1 MIWFLLACGDES
13 DLKEDS
19 ATEITFENEDVV
31 SLGEESTIGFYQL
44 KMDHMSGFLL
54 PFDAPAST
62 YEIAEV
68 TIDVYTGADNCTSS
82 VNVFAIATEDPMAIS
97 ELTGFFAYD
106 GLAPFTFPDL
116 PDSRSGVLE
125 LTSESNPSASP
136 LGQSDGYEFTLT
148 FDSPLLVEDNVPF
161 WLGVGLHAGGR
172 TCLNAV
178 DISTQ
183 VSYAFSG
190 GEAFSFDDSDGVIK
204 MRAKVRY

>member
-19 ATEITFENEDVV
+19 ATEITFENEDVL
-31 SLGEESTIGFYQL
+31 SLGEEETFGFYQL
-44 KMDHMSGFLL
+44 KSDHIGGFLL

-68 TIDVYTGADNCTSS
+68 TIDVYTGADDCTSS

-116 PDSRSGVLE
+116 PDSRSGVME

-136 LGQSDGYEFTLT
+136 LGGTDAYEFTFT
-148 FDSPLLVEDNVPF
+148 FDTPLFVEDNVPF
-161 WLGVGLHAGGR
+161 WVGVGLYEGGR
-172 TCLNAV
+172 TCLSGV
-178 DISTQ
+178 EISTHSMGY
-183 VSYAFSG
+183 VSWD
-190 GEAFSFDDSDGVIK
+190 GEDSF
-204 MRAKVRY
+204 R

>member
-1 MIWFLLACGDES
+1 MKTW
-13 DLKEDS
+13 
-19 ATEITFENEDVV
+19 
-31 SLGEESTIGFYQL
+31 SLWEKSQRLGISQL
-44 KMDHMSGFLL
+44 QLDGTSGFLL

-68 TIDVYTGADNCTSS
+68 TIDVFTGADDCTSS
-82 VNVFAIATEDPMAIS
+82 VNVFAIATEDPMAMS

-106 GLAPFTFPDL
+106 GLAPYTFPDL

-125 LTSESNPSASP
+125 LTSESNPSTSP
-136 LGQSDGYEFTLT
+136 LDESDGYEFTLT

-161 WLGVGLHAGGR
+161 WLGVGMHEGGR
-172 TCLNAV
+172 TCLHTV

-183 VSYAFSG
+183 VNYAFSG